1 MIRCWI
7 PFLILA
13 AILMAQAPGTPPA
26 PPAQGTITGHVFS
39 NDGTRLGGATV
50 TITGPGASTYVTATD
65 PLTDVGKY
73 ASPAIATGRKYKI
86 KAERDGFRSHQPK
99 EVDLET
105 DALTVDLVLDDLR
118 GSCGPRGEAW
128 KDLGPTA
135 IAVFLFLASIWLVR
149 WNNIARP
156 NREMLGAEIE
166 NVRARFENE
175 SGKPIPAALE
185 QLLKSAQAS
194 LAFNAWRTTIDFLF
208 WSRGQEI
215 TGWSRIREFQRD
227 AIKELPWGS
236 LETVRARLQSAEL
249 DLLDIDKTHAKTI
262 AANIKDALGVVQP
275 VVAAPAQDPK
285 LDAEQQAK
293 LKAEGEIEQAKRK
306 AEWDLQQERILRAL
320 LVEALAYLN
329 DEDVNTFA
337 QLVGW
342 QTKAVWL
349 AGVGCSLVVGL
360 SFAVGNPVLFI
371 AGAAGGYLSRLA
383 RTLKRADVPTDY
395 GASWTTLFL
404 SPIVGGLSG
413 WFGILLIVVLADPRF
428 NVLGAAFQAVRW
440 CTPLAPFTLGIA
452 FAMGFSERL
461 FDGIISSLDEKV
473 DKDRE
478 AATKPAQTGTSS
490 TSKQQP
496 PAAATNLALAPV
508 AEPEAAPAKIVP
520 PVADPAA
527 PAAEDEP
534 KK

>member
-7 PFLILA
+7 LFLILA
-13 AILMAQAPGTPPA
+13 WAAILTAQETAQALGSPVM
-26 PPAQGTITGHVFS
+26 GTITGHVFS

-50 TITGPGASTYVTATD
+50 TITGSNESTFVTATD
-65 PLTDVGKY
+65 PLTDPGKFT
-73 ASPAIATGRKYKI
+73 SPAIAAGKYKI
-86 KAERDGFRSHQPK
+86 KAEKDGFRSPQPK
-99 EVDLET
+99 EVDLGT
-105 DALTVDLVLDDLR
+105 DVLTVDLVLEDLR
-118 GSCGPRGEAW
+118 GSCGPREAW
-128 KDLGPTA
+128 KDLWPTV
-135 IAVFLFLASIWLVR
+135 IAVFLFLSSIWLVR

-166 NVRARFENE
+166 NARARFENE
-175 SGKPIPAALE
+175 TGKPVPADLE

-194 LAFNAWRTTIDFLF
+194 ITFDFWRTTIDFLF

-236 LETVRARLQSAEL
+236 LETVRARLQSAQL

-262 AANIKDALGVVQP
+262 AANIKDALGAAQP
-275 VVAAPAQDPK
+275 VVAASAVDPR
-285 LDAEQQAK
+285 LDADQQAK
-293 LKAEGEIEQAKRK
+293 LQAERNIEQAKRK
-306 AEWDLQQERILRAL
+306 SEWDLQQERILRAQ

-349 AGVGCSLVVGL
+349 AGVGCALVVAL

-371 AGAAGGYLSRLA
+371 AGGAGGYLSRLA

-413 WFGILLIVVLADPRF
+413 WFGILLIVVLADTRF
-428 NVLGAAFQAVRW
+428 NVLGAAFQAVKW
-440 CTPLAPFTLGIA
+440 CAPLAPFTLGIA

-461 FDGIISSLDEKV
+461 FDGIISSLEEKV

-508 AEPEAAPAKIVP
+508 TEPESAPAKIVP

-527 PAAEDEP
+527 PAAEDDP